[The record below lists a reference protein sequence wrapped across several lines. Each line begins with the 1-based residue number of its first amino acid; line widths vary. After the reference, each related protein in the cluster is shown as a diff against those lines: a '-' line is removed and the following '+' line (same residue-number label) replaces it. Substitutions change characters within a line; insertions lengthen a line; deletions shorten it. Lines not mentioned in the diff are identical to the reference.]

1 MQEKM
6 EETLKQKLLN
16 NEELTSEEVEKL
28 VLEYEYDLIEGE
40 DRRWSRTNETII
52 EIDGRYFSVEWEKG
66 LTEYQE
72 NEYYSQVAVEVE
84 KKERI
89 ITQTY
94 WEKKEK

>member
-1 MQEKM
+1 M